1 MNRFICIHGHFYQPP
16 RENPWLEAV
25 EVQDSA
31 YPFRDWN
38 ERITAE
44 CYSPNTASRIFDANR
59 RIVDI
64 VNNYSKIS
72 FNFGPTL
79 LSWMEEHTPEVYQG
93 ILDADI
99 ESRKN
104 FSGHGSAIAQVYNH
118 MIMPLSHP
126 RDQKTQAIWGI
137 EDFRYRFGRE
147 PESIWLAE
155 TAVNTDTLEVL
166 ADLGIKFT
174 ILAPHQ
180 AGKIKLIGDDEWTD
194 VSESKIDPKRAYLCR
209 LPSGNQIN
217 LFFYDGAISQELA
230 FGNLLK
236 NGENLAGR
244 LTQTFREDDQP
255 QLVHIATDGETY
267 GHHQKHG
274 DMALAYCLHYIES
287 NNLAKITNYGEFL
300 ENFPPEYEAQIIDN
314 TSWSCA
320 HGIERWRSDCGC
332 NSGRPGWKQ
341 EWRAPLRFALD
352 WLRDELSPL
361 YEEKISKYVKD
372 PWKLRDD
379 YIQII
384 LNRAPENIDRVF
396 KASGIKRDL
405 SEEEKVAILKLLEM
419 ERHAMLMY
427 TSCGW
432 FFDEISGIETMQVI
446 LYAARA
452 IQLANSLFGKDLEPE
467 FVKKL
472 KGAPSNIPEVGDGA
486 NAYRMYVKPAII
498 DLQRVAAHYAVSS
511 LFENYSENPKI
522 FSYEV
527 FIDFFERMEAGK
539 TKMVIGKTRMRSRVT
554 YETIVFSFAFM
565 HLGDHNVNGGVRET
579 LGEEAFREM
588 YSEMKE
594 AFKKLNIAEIIL
606 LMDKHFETHN
616 YTLWHLFKDES
627 RKVFNK
633 ILAET
638 VADIDHTFREIYL
651 HHYAIMQAMKDAN
664 TPIPKEMK
672 TVLEYSINADFKK
685 ALLSSDKIKEA
696 EFTHLVDEAKKW
708 QVEIDRATIG
718 FLGSQRITDM
728 MNELKKS
735 PADIELLKDICSITE
750 NLQNIQI
757 DVDLWKA
764 QNALFELHKD
774 IFDSFYEKAAAND
787 ELAKEWVTYFAK
799 LEKLMDVEL
808 ITDKALEII
817 NG

>member
-16 RENPWLEAV
+16 RENPWLEAI

-44 CYSPNTASRIFDANR
+44 CYSPNTASRIFDEKR
-59 RIVDI
+59 RIINI

-79 LSWMEEHTPEVYQG
+79 LSWMESHSPEVYQG

-137 EDFRYRFGRE
+137 EDFRYRFSRE
-147 PESIWLAE
+147 PEGIWLAE

-166 ADLGIKFT
+166 AELGVKYT

-180 AGKIKLIGDDEWTD
+180 AGKIRPIGTEEWTD
-194 VSESKIDPKRAYLCR
+194 VSGSKVDPKRAYLCR
-209 LPSGNQIN
+209 LPSGNEIN
-217 LFFYDGAISQELA
+217 LFFYDGSISQELA
-230 FGNLLK
+230 FGDLLK
-236 NGENLAGR
+236 NGENLANR
-244 LTQTFREDDQP
+244 LSQTFREDDLP
-255 QLVHIATDGETY
+255 QLAHIATDGETY

-300 ENFPPEYEAQIIDN
+300 ENFPPEYEAEIIDN

-332 NSGRPGWKQ
+332 NSGHPTWRQ
-341 EWRAPLRFALD
+341 QWRAPLRFALD

-361 YEEKISKYVKD
+361 YEKEISKYVKD

-384 LNRAPENIDRVF
+384 LNRTPENIDRVF
-396 KASGIKRDL
+396 KASGIKRELTDD
-405 SEEEKVAILKLLEM
+405 EKVAILKLLEM

-452 IQLANSLFGKDLEPE
+452 IQLANSLFNKDFEPD
-467 FVKKL
+467 FVDKL
-472 KGAPSNIPEVGDGA
+472 KDAPSNIPNVGTGA
-486 NAYRMYVKPAII
+486 NAYKMYVKPAII

-511 LFENYSENPKI
+511 LFEDYAENPKI

-527 FIDFFERMEAGK
+527 FIDFFERLEAGK
-539 TKMVIGKTRMRSRVT
+539 TKMVIGKTRMRSCVT
-554 YETIVFSFAFM
+554 YETITFSFAFI

-579 LGEEAFREM
+579 LGEEAFRQM
-588 YSEMKE
+588 YTEIKT
-594 AFKKLNIAEIIL
+594 AFQKLNIAEIIL

-616 YTLWHLFKDES
+616 YSLWHLFKDES

-633 ILAET
+633 ILEDTLANVEF
-638 VADIDHTFREIYL
+638 TFKQIYEN
-651 HHYAIMQAMKDAN
+651 HYAIMQAMKEAN
-664 TPIPKEMK
+664 TPIPKAIK
-672 TVLEYSINADFKK
+672 TVLEYAINADFRKTFL
-685 ALLSSDKIKEA
+685 ASEKIEEA
-696 EFTHLVDEAKKW
+696 KFKHLAEEAKKW
-708 QVEIDRATIG
+708 QVEIDGKMIG
-718 FLGSQRITDM
+718 LLGSQKITNM
-728 MNELKKS
+728 MNDLKKN
-735 PADIELLKDICSITE
+735 PADLDLLKDLCTVIE
-750 NLQNIQI
+750 NLQKLDI
-757 DVDLWKA
+757 DINLWKA
-764 QNALFELHKD
+764 QNAIFEMHKD
-774 IFDSFYEKAAAND
+774 IFHVFFEKAADD
-787 ELAKEWVTYFAK
+787 ETAKEWVLNYNK
-799 LEKLMDVEL
+799 LEGLMHVDLVSDE
-808 ITDKALEII
+808 TLETI